1 MPFGTG
7 TVVTNKGK
15 AIFAD
20 RVRTTPAT
28 YTTAP
33 KFVAMGTGATAAGR
47 TAAAADTALST
58 EVETRTSGTES
69 VVTTTQTG
77 DTYQAVGTITAT
89 TARVV
94 DESGLFDASTVGN
107 MFTSATFP
115 VVNLANG
122 DSIQFTWK
130 VQLT

>member
-1 MPFGTG
+1 MPFGTA
-7 TVVTNKGK
+7 TVVTTIGK

-20 RVRTTPAT
+20 RIRTTPAT
-28 YTTAP
+28 YTASP
-33 KFVAMGTGATAAGR
+33 KYVAMGVGATGATR
-47 TAAAADTALST
+47 TAVVGDTALST
-58 EVETRTSGTES
+58 QVETRTSGTES
-69 VVTTTQTG
+69 VQTTTTTG
-77 DTYQAVGTITAT
+77 DTYQSQGTVAAT
-89 TARVV
+89 SARAV
-94 DESGLFDASTVGN
+94 DEAGLFDASSSGN